1 MYDRPFQTIDKRS
14 NNTFSF
20 EKRTNPTIWVPDVID
35 GTLDDLTLGGKI
47 VFEDFDE
54 HGKLRSCVGLKHF
67 VRMRHPTTGKPII
80 IIDNDNHA
88 FYFWH
93 EALAKGMIE
102 KGATLVHIDQH
113 KDMRKPEKLLGS
125 ITTGTQNVASLRKIF
140 EYTNTVLN
148 VGNYIVPAME
158 DGLVG
163 NLIAITSETDLIN
176 HKPRKSKSLI
186 VNVDLDF
193 WTSEMDYIDPKLKNQ
208 RTKEWMAVADFITIA
223 TSPFF
228 IDQTLA
234 LRTLKRLLAES

>member
-1 MYDRPFQTIDKRS
+1 
-14 NNTFSF
+14 
-20 EKRTNPTIWVPDVID
+20 
-35 GTLDDLTLGGKI
+35 
-47 VFEDFDE
+47 
-54 HGKLRSCVGLKHF
+54 
-67 VRMRHPTTGKPII
+67 
-80 IIDNDNHA
+80 
-88 FYFWH
+88 
-93 EALAKGMIE
+93 
-102 KGATLVHIDQH
+102 
-113 KDMRKPEKLLGS
+113 
-125 ITTGTQNVASLRKIF
+125 
-140 EYTNTVLN
+140 
-148 VGNYIVPAME
+148 
-158 DGLVG
+158 LVG